1 MQQAAHRILNLGA
14 GTQSSVL
21 YLMMCRGEIAPAEVA
36 IFADTQ
42 WEPKATYEHLAWLEA
57 EGAGRVP
64 IVKVTAGNLRA
75 DAIEFRQNR
84 KGTVGEGGK
93 RYASIPLFVASPDG
107 TQGIIRR
114 QCTSEYK
121 IEPIQQYIRREMLR
135 LAKGA
140 RVPRGTVITQVFGIS
155 FDERQRM
162 RSSRE
167 AWSVF
172 EYPLVDLKWRRQRV
186 IQWAEEHYPGRTFP
200 RSACIGC
207 PYHSNAEWRHLRDND
222 PEAFADAVQFDEE
235 IRVADRAGQSLRK
248 MLVGLPYLHR
258 SLKPLGVAKI
268 DEDGPGLW
276 DGVADN
282 ECEGMC
288 GV

>member
-1 MQQAAHRILNLGA
+1 MSTSVKSHRILNLGA

-42 WEPKATYEHLAWLEA
+42 WEPRAVYDHLEWLKA

-64 IVKVTAGNLRA
+64 IVTVTAGNLREEM
-75 DAIEFRQNR
+75 ITFRRNR
-84 KGTVGEGGK
+84 SGNVFGK
-93 RYASIPLFVASPDG
+93 RPSIPLFVLNSDG
-107 TQGIIRR
+107 SQGIIRR
-114 QCTSEYK
+114 QCTTAFK
-121 IEPIQQYIRREMLR
+121 VGPIQLYIRREMLG
-135 LAKGA
+135 LAKGQ
-140 RVPRGTVITQVFGIS
+140 RVPKGTVITQVFGIS

-162 RSSRE
+162 RASRE

-172 EYPLVDLKWRRQRV
+172 EYPLVDLKMRRQQV
-186 IQWAEEHYPGRTFP
+186 IEWAERNYPGRTFP

-207 PYHSNAEWRHLRDND
+207 PYHSNAEWRHLRDTD
-222 PEAFADAVQFDEE
+222 PGAFADAVKFDEE

-248 MLVGLPYLHR
+248 MLVGLPYIHR
-258 SLKPLGVAKI
+258 SLKPLAVAKI

>member
-1 MQQAAHRILNLGA
+1 MNRRVLNLGA

-21 YLMMCRGEIAPAEVA
+21 YLMMCRGELPPAEVA

-42 WEPKATYEHLAWLEA
+42 WEPRAVYEHLVWMER

-64 IVKVTAGNLRA
+64 IVKVTAGNLRT
-75 DAIEFRQNR
+75 DAIDFRQNR
-84 KGTVGEGGK
+84 TGTVDEGG
-93 RYASIPLFVASPDG
+93 RRFASMPLFVLNPDG
-107 TQGIIRR
+107 SQGIIRR
-114 QCTSEYK
+114 QCTSDYK
-121 IEPIQQYIRREMLR
+121 IEPIQQYIRRTMLG
-135 LAKGA
+135 LAKGQ
-140 RVPRGTVITQVFGIS
+140 RVPKGTVITQVFGIS

-162 RSSRE
+162 RRSPE
-167 AWSVF
+167 AWASF
-172 EYPLVDLKWRRQRV
+172 EYPLVDMKMRRQQV
-186 IQWAEEHYPGRTFP
+186 IEWAERHYPGRTFP

-207 PYHSNAEWRHLRDND
+207 PYHSNAEWRHLRDTD
-222 PEAFADAVQFDEE
+222 PEGFADAIAFDAE
-235 IRVADRAGQSLRK
+235 IRRVEGKGASNLRK
-248 MLVGLPYLHR
+248 LLIGPPFVHR
-258 SLKPLGVAKI
+258 SLKPLSEVKI